1 LFFSPARI
9 RLKSLRTLAPLTVA
23 VALVAAGCGSDTA
36 SKNDYVK
43 SINEAVASLQKST
56 ASLGPDAAGGADAV
70 ARLES
75 GGKAMDAAADNFDS
89 ITPPDDAK
97 HAHGQ
102 IVDGLHQFADTF
114 RDAADAAR
122 SKDNEKL
129 LKVLQ
134 GLDDSAGAR
143 QLAAA
148 TQELSAAG
156 YNVQ

>member
-1 LFFSPARI
+1 VTA
-9 RLKSLRTLAPLTVA
+9 LRPLTTLAPVAVA
-23 VALVAAGCGSDTA
+23 VALFVAGCGSSGV

-43 SINEAVASLQKST
+43 DLNEAVASLQKST
-56 ASLGPDAAGGADAV
+56 ASLGPDATSGGQAV
-70 ARLES
+70 TRLES
-75 GGKAMDAAADNFDS
+75 GAKAMDVAAENFGN

-102 IVDGLHQFADTF
+102 IVDGLHKFADTF

-129 LKVLQ
+129 LKALSDIDQSPGAKELQ
-134 GLDDSAGAR
+134 AATEE
-143 QLAAA
+143 LAAK
-148 TQELSAAG
+148 G